1 MKNFKFFVCSVLVLW
16 ALLGSCKNGSDSDG
30 GKCIMQLRGVRP
42 FSSDKFDITKHRRYK
57 ELSDFDPKNAFDIED
72 YVKHLHR
79 MKVTPDTEVDDAF
92 DCGEVEGDTTK

>member
-1 MKNFKFFVCSVLVLW
+1 M
-16 ALLGSCKNGSDSDG
+16 
-30 GKCIMQLRGVRP
+30 
-42 FSSDKFDITKHRRYK
+42 YK
-57 ELSDFDPKNAFDIED
+57 RQELSDFDPKNAFDIED